1 LNASRTRPR
10 PAVTGVLAWR
20 GVWGVWDG
28 AVPAVGGS
36 EVSVSEAEVE
46 AALAEFAE
54 RLIAS
59 QRELPPEA
67 AAVLYANLW
76 DLYE

>member
-1 LNASRTRPR
+1 
-10 PAVTGVLAWR
+10 
-20 GVWGVWDG
+20 
-28 AVPAVGGS
+28 VGGS